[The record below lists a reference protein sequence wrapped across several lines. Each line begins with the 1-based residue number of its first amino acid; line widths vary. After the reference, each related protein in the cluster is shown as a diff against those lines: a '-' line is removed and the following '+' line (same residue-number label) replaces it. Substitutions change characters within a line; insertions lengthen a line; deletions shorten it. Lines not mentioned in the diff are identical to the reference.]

1 MYKKIYRSL
10 CLLSVITIFLTLAM
24 TLAACYTSF
33 SNKFKEEIKNE
44 AIVIAKVIENE
55 SNPADV
61 LKNIDV
67 DMNGKQVVL
76 FLEDGRVLY
85 NNAADES
92 VFDSDFSSPEIKT
105 AMSTGYGEATRDVKK
120 SSQKLYCYAVRLS
133 DGSVLRL
140 SSPIKNIIPMF
151 YSVLVSVLF
160 IAALMY
166 ILTAVVATQLTDNI
180 IKPIRKITSIDEDAF
195 ENVYEE
201 IQPLLKRIARQNREI
216 SQQTSKAIS
225 QKAHIQAIMDNMNE
239 GLIITDKNSEILSIN
254 SCALDIFSVD
264 EYNVNHK
271 YFDRLTEDK
280 QLRAALQKAL
290 AGNKD
295 NLIFANDI
303 KTYQIFYGP
312 IYEKNEI
319 NGAVMLL
326 FDVSQKTETEKIR
339 REFTANVSHELKTP
353 LTTIHGYAQ
362 IISNGI
368 AKPDDISGFIKKIE
382 KESSRLI
389 TLVNDIIELSHLD
402 ETSENPEKQSVSLR
416 NVVNEVLE
424 NLGENAKKKDIS
436 IEVSGNDTTVF
447 ANLSQVTEM
456 IYNLTDNAIKYNKDG
471 GNVNITIGDK
481 KLTISDTGIGI
492 PEKYFD
498 RIFERFFR
506 VDKSHSKM
514 VNGTGLG
521 LSIVKH
527 LAKANNTEIT
537 VSSELGKGTEFTL
550 CFNGKD

>member
-10 CLLSVITIFLTLAM
+10 CLLSVITILLTIAM

-33 SNKFKEEIKNE
+33 TNKFKEEIKNE
-44 AIVIAKVIENE
+44 ALVIAAVLESENK
-55 SNPADV
+55 PAVV
-61 LKNIDV
+61 LKNIDAGLKEKYV
-67 DMNGKQVVL
+67 SLFDANGKL
-76 FLEDGRVLY
+76 LY
-85 NNAADES
+85 DNVPGKKYSDS
-92 VFDSDFSSPEIKT
+92 GFDSPEIQNALTTGFGEDMRKHPKT
-105 AMSTGYGEATRDVKK
+105 
-120 SSQKLYCYAVRLS
+120 SQKSYYYAIKLS
-133 DGSVLRL
+133 NNSVLCI
-140 SSPIKNIIPMF
+140 SSPVKNIIPMF

-166 ILTAVVATQLTDNI
+166 ILTAVVAAQLTDNI
-180 IKPIRKITSIDEDAF
+180 IKPIRKITLIDEDSF
-195 ENVYEE
+195 ENIYEE

-239 GLIITDKNSEILSIN
+239 GLIITGKDSEILSIN
-254 SCALDIFSVD
+254 GCALDIFSAD
-264 EYNVNHK
+264 EYDITHK
-271 YFDRLTEDK
+271 CFNSLTEDK
-280 QLRAALQKAL
+280 QLRLGLQKAL
-290 AGNKD
+290 SGNKD
-295 NLIFANDI
+295 NLMFTTGE

-368 AKPDDISGFIKKIE
+368 AKPDDISSFIKKIE

-402 ETSENPEKQSVSLR
+402 ETSQNPEKQNVSLK

-424 NLGENAKKKDIS
+424 NLSENAKRKNIS
-436 IEVSGNDTTVF
+436 IEVNGNDTTVY

-456 IYNLTDNAIKYNKDG
+456 IYNLTDNAVKYNKDG
-471 GNVNITIGDK
+471 GSVTITIEDK
-481 KLTISDTGIGI
+481 KLIISDTGIGI
-492 PEKYFD
+492 PQKYFD

-537 VSSELGKGTEFTL
+537 VSSEIDKGTEFTL
-550 CFNGKD
+550 CFNDKE